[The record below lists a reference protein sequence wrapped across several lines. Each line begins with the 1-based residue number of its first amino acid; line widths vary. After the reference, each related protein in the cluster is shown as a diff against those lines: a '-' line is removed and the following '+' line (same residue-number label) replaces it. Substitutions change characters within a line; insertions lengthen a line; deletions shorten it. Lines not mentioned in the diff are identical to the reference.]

1 MNITITITPTPEQ
14 LGQILS
20 LLTGK
25 TAAPITVEA
34 VPASPGPAEVI
45 DERTAEVREIVAEQK
60 AKRGRPAK
68 AKAEPQPEPA
78 PQPEPVPAP
87 QPEPAPAPQ
96 PEPAP
101 GLTIEDLKR
110 ALMDRV
116 KAYGYDSA
124 VAILK
129 SYGAA
134 RLQDVPAAKWV
145 KVHSALLE
153 GL

>member
-20 LLTGK
+20 LLAGK

-34 VPASPGPAEVI
+34 VPASGPAEVI

-68 AKAEPQPEPA
+68 AKAEPAPEPA
-78 PQPEPVPAP
+78 PQPAP

-134 RLQDVPAAKWV
+134 RLQDVPAAKWA
-145 KVHSALLE
+145 KVHGALLE

>member
-20 LLTGK
+20 LLAGK

-34 VPASPGPAEVI
+34 VPASGPAEVI

-68 AKAEPQPEPA
+68 AKAEPAPEPA
-78 PQPEPVPAP
+78 PQPAP
-87 QPEPAPAPQ
+87 QPEPAPAPQPEPQ

-134 RLQDVPAAKWV
+134 RLQDVPAAKWA
-145 KVHSALLE
+145 KVHGALLE